1 VTQLGE
7 KLSAPLV
14 AILLVLILA
23 TVVVLTKGHV
33 TMTGNEVT
41 FDRAVFQACNA
52 GTLTG
57 LQLATNVNDY
67 QPRGQYWIFA
77 LIVFSSLVS
86 LLVGGWALV
95 RILRLPFT
103 DLQVLNATLVLYL
116 LLLVIGANFLIEEG
130 GDIFSALFNAASA
143 FGNAGQWVRH
153 LPEFTSWRTHLVLL
167 PLAFLGGLSVPV
179 ILDVVTCPFAPR
191 APHPHTFAVLCGS
204 AILFIVSVGLI
215 FMFEWLDS
223 VETRTAIQLA
233 ATESMNTR
241 TLGMPF
247 TTFTLLARPAQWF
260 ALLLMLIG
268 AAPAGTGGGLKLT
281 TPLVLFRDSIRA
293 LRGMEVSP
301 ALGVAVLWMLAY
313 LLVVFVTTVA
323 LVLIYPQVQ
332 SDRLLFLAVSA
343 VGNVG
348 SSQEPIT
355 LTGNGLFVLSFAMLF
370 GRLAPLA
377 VLWWMAYAT
386 PGEVDVAVG

>member
-14 AILLVLILA
+14 AILLVLLLA

-57 LQLATNVNDY
+57 FQLSTNVNDY
-67 QPRGQYWIFA
+67 HENGQHWIFA

-95 RILRLPFT
+95 RTLKLPFT
-103 DLQVLNATLVLYL
+103 DMQVLNATLVLYL
-116 LLLVIGANFLIEEG
+116 LMLVIGANFLIEEG

-179 ILDVVTCPFAPR
+179 ILDLVTCPFAPR
-191 APHPHTFAVLCGS
+191 SPHPHTFAVLCGS

-233 ATESMNTR
+233 ATESMNNR

-247 TTFTLLARPAQWF
+247 ATFTLLSRPAQWI

-268 AAPAGTGGGLKLT
+268 AAPGGTAGGLKLT
-281 TPLVLFRDSIRA
+281 TPLVLVRDSIRA
-293 LRGMEVSP
+293 LRGLEVSA
-301 ALGVAVLWMLAY
+301 ALGVAALWTLAY
-313 LLVVFVTTVA
+313 LLVIFITTVL

-332 SDRLLFLAVSA
+332 SDRLLFLAASA

-348 SSQEPIT
+348 SSQEQIT

-370 GRLAPLA
+370 GRLTPLA
-377 VLWWMAYAT
+377 ILWWMAYTT